1 MPSQILQIQLS
12 LKGRAIK
19 TYNFSEDEVTVG
31 RDPDSQISLDNPGVS
46 RAHAR
51 FLKTDGGWLLEDL
64 GSANGTYLN
73 DQPVQR
79 KELRDGDVV
88 RVAKFSLWVTIRQ
101 DLRNMA
107 PGEGRAPAP
116 VAFTGTT
123 VLNNDQLARM
133 LESVQE
139 AEVERPEFD
148 NVIPLHASAPQEMPV
163 RPSSASSLLMVG
175 SVSFLVGTIMGMLAT
190 WFVLR

>member
-1 MPSQILQIQLS
+1 M
-12 LKGRAIK
+12 
-19 TYNFSEDEVTVG
+19 
-31 RDPDSQISLDNPGVS
+31 
-46 RAHAR
+46 
-51 FLKTDGGWLLEDL
+51 KTDGGWLLEDL

-88 RVAKFSLWVTIRQ
+88 RVAKFSLWVTLRQ
-101 DLRNMA
+101 DLRNMMPGDA
-107 PGEGRAPAP
+107 PAPAP
-116 VAFTGTT
+116 VAFEGTT

-139 AEVERPEFD
+139 SESERPEVD
-148 NVIPLHASAPQEMPV
+148 NVVPLHAHAHAPQEMPV
-163 RPSSASSLLMVG
+163 PTSGASSLLMVG
-175 SVSFLVGTIMGMLAT
+175 SISFLVGTILGMLGT

>member
-12 LKGRAIK
+12 LKGRAIR
-19 TYNFSEDEVTVG
+19 TFNFSEDEVAVG
-31 RDPDSQISLDNPGVS
+31 RDPDSHISLDNPGVS

-88 RVAKFSLWVTIRQ
+88 RVAKFSLWVTLRQ

-116 VAFTGTT
+116 VAYEGTT
-123 VLNNDQLARM
+123 VLRNDQLARM
-133 LESVQE
+133 LESVQQSE
-139 AEVERPEFD
+139 SERPEFD
-148 NVIPLHASAPQEMPV
+148 NVVPLHAVSHLEAPVQT
-163 RPSSASSLLMVG
+163 SGASSLLMVG
-175 SVSFLVGTIMGMLAT
+175 SISFIVGTLMGMLAT